1 MRATI
6 FIDSSRVKEFGGV
19 SMRNYFYIKRLNISL
34 LIGAV
39 VILAGCGDPILDIE
53 ESNAYH
59 WQKNM
64 NEAEFEKL
72 KKGMSYMEVVKIA
85 GGAGEMVKEDQY
97 RWNDEILMTKAYNVQ
112 FKDDKLVKKEIMEV
126 KGKKK

>member
-6 FIDSSRVKEFGGV
+6 FYRKEFGGIR
-19 SMRNYFYIKRLNISL
+19 MRNYFYIKRLHISL
-34 LIGAV
+34 LIGAT
-39 VILAGCGDPILDIE
+39 VILVGCGDPILDIE

-64 NEAEFEKL
+64 NEEEFEKI
-72 KKGMSYMEVVKIA
+72 KEGMTYMEVVKIA
-85 GGAGEMVKEDQY
+85 GGAGEKLKKDQY

-112 FKDDKLVKKEIMEV
+112 FKDGKLVKKEISEI
-126 KGKKK
+126 KDKKQ

>member
-1 MRATI
+1 
-6 FIDSSRVKEFGGV
+6 
-19 SMRNYFYIKRLNISL
+19 MRNYYYIKRLNISL
-34 LIGAV
+34 LIGAA
-39 VILAGCGDPILDIE
+39 VILVGCGDPILDIE

-64 NEAEFEKL
+64 NEAEFEKI
-72 KKGMSYMEVVKIA
+72 KEGMTYMEVVKIA
-85 GGAGEMVKEDQY
+85 GGAGETLKKDQF

-112 FKDDKLVKKEIMEV
+112 FKDDKLVKKEISEI

>member
-1 MRATI
+1 
-6 FIDSSRVKEFGGV
+6 
-19 SMRNYFYIKRLNISL
+19 MRNYYYIKRLNISL
-34 LIGAV
+34 LICAA
-39 VILAGCGDPILDIE
+39 VILVGCGDSILDIE

-64 NEAEFEKL
+64 NEAEFEKI
-72 KKGMSYMEVVKIA
+72 KEGMTYMEVVKIA
-85 GGAGEMVKEDQY
+85 GGAGETLKKDQY

-112 FKDDKLVKKEIMEV
+112 FKDDKLVKKEISEI

>member
-1 MRATI
+1 
-6 FIDSSRVKEFGGV
+6 
-19 SMRNYFYIKRLNISL
+19 MRNYFYINRLNICL
-34 LIGAV
+34 LLGAA

-72 KKGMSYMEVVKIA
+72 KEGMTYMEAVKIA
-85 GGAGEMVKEDQY
+85 GGAGEMLKKDQY
-97 RWNDEILMTKAYNVQ
+97 RWNDEILLTKAYNVR
-112 FKDDKLVKKEIMEV
+112 FKDDKLVNKEISEV